1 MPGRILLAWEAGG
14 GRGHIITLRTVA
26 QALGDGYVFDAAL
39 CRMDH
44 AAELAPLCDLVFP
57 ASYLHETAAG
67 RAARG
72 HVRVATWADFL
83 GDIGF
88 ADPGFLIRQIGWW
101 IDVLKARQ
109 SRLVIA
115 EFAPCAMLAARALG
129 IPVVSLGTGYGTPP
143 ASLDHFPLLLPEH
156 AVRLHDEAELLA
168 SLNTAGAALGLAP
181 FSRFAELY
189 DTAAQ
194 LSRTIAQ
201 LDPYAGHR
209 RVPYLAPFD
218 LTLPAQ
224 AQGGRE
230 VLCYFSTHEHEN
242 AVLMEAIAGLGLP
255 TRLVMPRAG
264 AELRHK
270 FAAAGAVVEQDRLS
284 HAEIARHA
292 RILVHAG
299 QHGALCLGL
308 ALGLPQ
314 VAVPQLVE
322 QACHAR
328 HAAALGTTTIVPNR
342 GQSVPAYRHAIRAA
356 YHDAERAEHARAL
369 SDRLRPQLVDDLA
382 AVLRQRLAAILPA

>member
-14 GRGHIITLRTVA
+14 GRGHVMTLRTVA

-44 AAELAPLCDLVFP
+44 AAELAPFCDLVFP

-72 HVRVATWADFL
+72 DIRVATWAEFL

-88 ADPGFLIRQIGWW
+88 ADAGFLTRQIGWW

-129 IPVVSLGTGYGTPP
+129 IPAVSLGTGYGTPP
-143 ASLDHFPLLLPEH
+143 ASLEHFPVLLPEH
-156 AVRLHDEAELLA
+156 TVRLHDEAALLA
-168 SLNTAGAALGLAP
+168 TLNTACAAFGLAP
-181 FSRFAELY
+181 LSRFAELY

-194 LSRTIAQ
+194 LSRTIPA
-201 LDPYAGHR
+201 LDPYAAHR
-209 RVPYLAPFD
+209 REPYLPPFD
-218 LTLPAQ
+218 QSLPRSG
-224 AQGGRE
+224 QGGSE
-230 VLCYFSTHEHEN
+230 VLCYFSTWEHEN
-242 AVLMEAIAGLGLP
+242 AALMEAITSLDLP
-255 TRLVMPRAG
+255 MRLIMSSPG
-264 AELRHK
+264 DDLR
-270 FAAAGAVVEQDRLS
+270 DRLS
-284 HAEIARHA
+284 AIGAIIEPGRMSHAGIARHA
-292 RILVHAG
+292 RIWVHAG

-308 ALGLPQ
+308 GLGLSQ

-328 HAAALGTTTIVPNR
+328 YAAELGTTIVIPNR
-342 GQSVPAYRHAIRAA
+342 GQAASVYRNAIRAA
-356 YHDAERAEHARAL
+356 YHDTDMARRAL
-369 SDRLRPQLVDDLA
+369 DLSERLRPQLVDDLP
-382 AVLRQRLAAILPA
+382 AVLRQRLAAILPG